1 MISLFIDFSFHFFS
15 SFFTHGFADFADWMD
30 KSKQII
36 HCFFC
41 CVNLSIECSNLLEH
55 ALKHSTIIS
64 EPPNPSQAY
73 WVNGVKPSIHHVT
86 QSIQTKKF
94 WSAFV
99 PEVMRAHHDE
109 VFAPASLV
117 DPTGELV
124 YLTNGV
130 FTPLE
135 LDFISKE
142 AHWLEKHAKPTRRGM
157 HKSGSRMVTFGI
169 RYKYGTLSW

>member
-1 MISLFIDFSFHFFS
+1 
-15 SFFTHGFADFADWMD
+15 MD
-30 KSKQII
+30 KSKKII

-41 CVNLSIECSNLLEH
+41 SVNLSIQCSNLLEH
-55 ALKHSTIIS
+55 ALKHACTIS
-64 EPPNPSQAY
+64 EPANPSQAY

-99 PEVMRAHHDE
+99 PEVMGAHHAE
-109 VFAPASLV
+109 VFAPTSLV

-135 LDFISKE
+135 LDFITEE
-142 AHWLEKHAKPTRRGM
+142 ARWLESYAKPTQRGV
-157 HKSGSRMVTFGI
+157 HKSGSRMVSFGI
-169 RYKYGTLSW
+169 RYKYGILAW